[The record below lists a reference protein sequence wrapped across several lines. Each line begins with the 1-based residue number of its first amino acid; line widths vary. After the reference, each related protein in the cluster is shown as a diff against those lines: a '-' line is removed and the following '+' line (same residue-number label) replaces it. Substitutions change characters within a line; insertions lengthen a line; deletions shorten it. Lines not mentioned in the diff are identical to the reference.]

1 MFFDTEMTPFLT
13 PLGCLKWY
21 PHLGPFW
28 GIPPYMVKPLY
39 GSQKQGPKL
48 PLVPLPPSQVSPR
61 AHLELKAGSFFGTLL
76 SDWDHSV
83 TTVKELRP
91 RGLALGLGGPSC
103 SGSNFAARFSRGNTT
118 MQRTSRNFFLQL

>member
-48 PLVPLPPSQVSPR
+48 PLSPLPPPSVSKGTFR
-61 AHLELKAGSFFGTLL
+61 AKSRVLFWYTIVRLGPFG
-76 SDWDHSV
+76 DY
-83 TTVKELRP
+83 
-91 RGLALGLGGPSC
+91 G
-103 SGSNFAARFSRGNTT
+103 
-118 MQRTSRNFFLQL
+118 